1 MMYGGW
7 YGVQVY
13 LYLKKTYLYKISRIL
28 IAHEEF
34 QVLSDFTQNIKVPY
48 YCLSVGE
55 PTGNRTIL
63 VLISVTH
70 AFIMDRK
77 NIISYLRQVH
87 RFLHNGV
94 LCPLW
99 LSNVPHAYR
108 QFNP

>member
-1 MMYGGW
+1 MMNSGW

-34 QVLSDFTQNIKVPY
+34 QVLSDVTQNIKVPY

-55 PTGNRTIL
+55 PTGNRTLL

-70 AFIMDRK
+70 AFIMDKNRK

-94 LCPLW
+94 FCVLCD
-99 LSNVPHAYR
+99 
-108 QFNP
+108 